1 MQHKLF
7 KKKITVI
14 INKPGVNTVKYV
26 AFSLKKYVDLYPKM
40 RGPAKLIFFL
50 TFLFKNLNY
59 L

>member
-7 KKKITVI
+7 FKKNIVI

-40 RGPAKLIFFL
+40 RGPAKLIFF
-50 TFLFKNLNY
+50 FNFFI
-59 L
+59 